1 LQPRKA
7 MFLLNSRI
15 PRVSPVLARQSQW
28 FSRGC
33 PSVLPISL
41 TGPAICTGLRTRES
55 CCGWYDREGV
65 LYQAAALP
73 LPRTVRSAPRRQA
86 PAARAQPEARGR
98 PCPREAGR
106 SRPPHCRV
114 SPHLLRERTNPTR
127 CTVPETTTSKICA
140 GDASTRG
147 CPRASPPS
155 PRPPTAQHVSPRAL
169 PSIFARRGFGRYV
182 ATRFLAAADLHGHRP
197 AVPTRARASCPR
209 PAA

>member
-1 LQPRKA
+1 
-7 MFLLNSRI
+7 
-15 PRVSPVLARQSQW
+15 VSAQFWRARANGS
-28 FSRGC
+28 
-33 PSVLPISL
+33 PEVAHL
-41 TGPAICTGLRTRES
+41 S
-55 CCGWYDREGV
+55 CRF
-65 LYQAAALP
+65 P
-73 LPRTVRSAPRRQA
+73 LPALRSAPGCA
-86 PAARAQPEARGR
+86 PASPAAVSTTAKACFTRLPRCLFPARSAARRGGKLPPPARSQRRMVARAPARR
-98 PCPREAGR
+98 DAPARR
-106 SRPPHCRV
+106 TFVV